1 MLNKVEQLLDSYFVS
16 ASLKKGIKN
25 RVVHE
30 KNLFCG
36 PIFTTVGVCTD
47 WRLVCVQMKD
57 ENSSRKQ

>member
-36 PIFTTVGVCTD
+36 PILQL
-47 WRLVCVQMKD
+47 LVFALIGAW
-57 ENSSRKQ
+57 SAYR